1 MRRAARNDDNQQEI
15 VDALRACGFLVWIL
29 DEPCDLLVHGPR
41 MGAFVRLLEVKDG
54 TKSPSKR
61 KLTPKQA
68 RSRAEGWPIA
78 VVETVDEALAAAH
91 AE

>member
-1 MRRAARNDDNQQEI
+1 MRRAARKDDNQQEI
-15 VDALRACGFLVWIL
+15 VDALRARGFLVWIL

-61 KLTPKQA
+61 KLTPKQVG
-68 RSRAEGWPIA
+68 SHKLWPIRVVKA
-78 VVETVDEALAAAH
+78 VEEALAACR
-91 AE
+91 